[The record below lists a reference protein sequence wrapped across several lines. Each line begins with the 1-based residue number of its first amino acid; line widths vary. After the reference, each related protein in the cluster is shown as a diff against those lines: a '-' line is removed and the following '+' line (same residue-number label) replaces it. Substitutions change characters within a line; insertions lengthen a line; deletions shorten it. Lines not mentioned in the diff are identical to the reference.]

1 MQAPSHRAHHN
12 HLFSTGL
19 CTAQASCIAFSYSLM
34 QFISMYKIMTTQQIL
49 RLGFTH
55 LGFTHKDILR
65 ARRCCV
71 RRLSRGVYSVRH
83 VCTVEGHRPLWASI
97 AEGTHSEFTQHGD
110 IRDEIEEL
118 DAAVMARCEV
128 RFQKQGR
135 QKLRKEAAGSPEP
148 TTTAQSSL
156 PSASPPAEVFS
167 HISAALIHGLPIAY
181 PVTHQVE
188 VVRPGV
194 NRRFKSIHVR
204 GGTIPRHHRQAVRGT
219 EVTTLERTLID
230 VARTYN
236 PDISVSMFDDAL
248 RRGLTTREK
257 ILQTLAQCLE
267 IRNTKK
273 VSLALDLADGRR
285 ESPAESIA
293 AVRFFQHGF
302 AGFVPQVE
310 FDAAA
315 LRTKVRVD
323 FCHAAA
329 RLIVE
334 IDGIGKLYLGSGCP
348 VTSSSAK
355 GAENNGCVI
364 GTGAS
369 SESAGKSY
377 SRRQSLKRS
386 GGSSWA
392 RGEFTMVHS
401 EISTLHLTR
410 STIDN
415 LCGCRNCERQT
426 ELGGSRGGPRGTLR
440 SAAAWM

>member
-1 MQAPSHRAHHN
+1 MQASSFRTHHN

-19 CTAQASCIAFSYSLM
+19 YT
-34 QFISMYKIMTTQQIL
+34 
-49 RLGFTH
+49 
-55 LGFTHKDILR
+55 
-65 ARRCCV
+65 
-71 RRLSRGVYSVRH
+71 
-83 VCTVEGHRPLWASI
+83 
-97 AEGTHSEFTQHGD
+97 D

-118 DAAVMARCEV
+118 EAAVMARCEV
-128 RFQKQGR
+128 RFQKQER
-135 QKLRKEAAGSPEP
+135 QKLRKEAGSSPEA
-148 TTTAQSSL
+148 TTAAQSSS
-156 PSASPPAEVFS
+156 PSASSPAEVFS

-323 FCHAAA
+323 FCHEAA

-334 IDGIGKLYLGSGCP
+334 IDGIGKLYLGSGVP
-348 VTSSSAK
+348 RDELERERRREQWLRDRDWRVVRISWKELFTETRFEEIRRILM
-355 GAENNGCVI
+355 GA
-364 GTGAS
+364 
-369 SESAGKSY
+369 
-377 SRRQSLKRS
+377 R
-386 GGSSWA
+386 
-392 RGEFTMVHS
+392 
-401 EISTLHLTR
+401 
-410 STIDN
+410 
-415 LCGCRNCERQT
+415 
-426 ELGGSRGGPRGTLR
+426 
-440 SAAAWM
+440 